1 MNRGCLI
8 ALVAFGVCVL
18 VLIVLVVVVPLYMF
32 DIIRSAPRVPV
43 ATFLTDNSVAAITV
57 DPNHKELIDLLNRG
71 GNRMSWF
78 LPYEAGAVVDLD
90 PARKTR
96 TVTFAGSP
104 KHLGPAFMMMFG
116 DKNAFP
122 VSDMETKGIDT
133 WLTPALTREKG
144 AIIFRGA
151 GAVEAETEA
160 LAVAHWPVA
169 APRKP
174 VKLEGGHAIEGV
186 IHNESGEGFLALE
199 PFFRIDAEKVA
210 AGGNTAGASA
220 EAPESETVVESP
232 AAESK
237 PAAES
242 EPANKALDT
251 PTDSGTEG
259 KKEEVSAAGLLE
271 YAAEVRVLGDFT
283 EAGDFKLAI
292 TARAKDA
299 ENAALAKTLLD
310 GLRDVAQTDMK
321 EDEITVTGATT
332 ISGEVVTSEII
343 FSGYKERF
351 AKWLQEMQHSSG
363 R

>member
-32 DIIRSAPRVPV
+32 DIMRSAPRVPV
-43 ATFLTDNSVAAITV
+43 ATFLTDDSVAAITV

-71 GNRMSWF
+71 GSRMSWF
-78 LPYEAGAVVDLD
+78 LPYEVGAVVDLD
-90 PARKTR
+90 PTRKTR
-96 TVTFAGSP
+96 TVTLAGSP
-104 KHLGPAFMMMFG
+104 KHLGPAFTMMFG

-122 VSDMETKGIDT
+122 ASKMETGGIDT

-144 AIIFRGA
+144 ALILRGT

-160 LAVAHWPVA
+160 LAAARWPVA
-169 APRKP
+169 APRTP

-199 PFFRIDAEKVA
+199 PFFRVDADEVA
-210 AGGNTAGASA
+210 AGDHSAGVSA
-220 EAPESETVVESP
+220 EAPKSETVVEPP
-232 AAESK
+232 AVESK
-237 PAAES
+237 PAAEA
-242 EPANKALDT
+242 EPADKTLDL
-251 PTDSGTEG
+251 PAEAGADGE
-259 KKEEVSAAGLLE
+259 KDEVSAAGLLE
-271 YAAEVRVLGDFT
+271 YAVEVRVMGDFT

-292 TARAKDA
+292 TARAKDS

-321 EDEITVTGATT
+321 KDEITVTGATT
-332 ISGEVVTSEII
+332 ISGEVVTSEIV

-351 AKWLQEMQHSSG
+351 AKWLQETQKSSG
-363 R
+363 Y